1 MKIVSF
7 DPLRTWDM
15 PKIVRLKADDWRKHL
30 DTVRAADWIV
40 FPEQWQVNFLTYA
53 LKKRIFPSPSSYHL
67 GYSKV
72 EMTYAFQSVL
82 PAHVPYTL
90 IIPRSDSAVEQVL
103 DEFSFPFVAKEIRNS
118 MGRGVFLIESR
129 HEFDQYFAYNPTL
142 YIQEYLPIE
151 RDVRVIVVGQEP
163 LTAYWRI
170 AAPGG
175 FYNNVA
181 RGGQVVFEDVPQ
193 TAVDLAVETAR
204 LLDIDHAGFDIAMVD
219 GHPYL
224 IEFNMRFGNQALA
237 RQNIRLGRHILA
249 YLNQRLAGQQDGILQ
264 KAIN

>member
-15 PKIVRLKADDWRKHL
+15 PRITRLKAEEWLKHL
-30 DTVRAADWIV
+30 EAIKSADWIL

-53 LKKRIFPSPSSYHL
+53 LKKRIFPSPGSYHL

-72 EMTYAFQSVL
+72 EMTYAFQAIS
-82 PAHVPYTL
+82 PEHVPYTL
-90 IIPRSDSAVEQVL
+90 IVPRSDSAVEQIL
-103 DEFSFPFVAKEIRNS
+103 DEFTFPFVAKEIRNS

-129 HEFDQYFAYNPTL
+129 HDFDQYFAYNPIL
-142 YIQEYLPIE
+142 YVQEFLPIE
-151 RDVRVIVVGQEP
+151 RDLRVVIVGREL
-163 LTAYWRI
+163 LTAYWRV

-181 RGGQVVFEDVPQ
+181 RGGSIDFESVPES
-193 TAVDLAVETAR
+193 AVNLAVETAR
-204 LLDIDHAGFDIAMVD
+204 ALDIDHAGFDIAMVD
-219 GHPYL
+219 DHPYL

-237 RQNIRLGRHILA
+237 RQNIRLGVRILD
-249 YLNQRLAGQQDGILQ
+249 YLQQKFNREGNGSNQ
-264 KAIN
+264 

>member
-15 PKIVRLKADDWRKHL
+15 PKITRLKADDWQKHL
-30 DTVRAADWIV
+30 ETVKVADWIL

-53 LKKRIFPSPSSYHL
+53 LKKRIFPSASSYHL

-72 EMTYAFQSVL
+72 EMTYAFQAIC
-82 PAHVPYTL
+82 PEHVPYTL
-90 IIPRSDSAVEQVL
+90 IMPRSDSAVEQIL
-103 DEFSFPFVAKEIRNS
+103 DDLPFPFVAKEVRNS

-142 YIQEYLPIE
+142 YVQEYLPIQ
-151 RDVRVIVVGQEP
+151 RDLRVVIVGREP
-163 LTAYWRI
+163 LTAYWRV

-181 RGGQVVFEDVPQ
+181 RGGQLDFEDVPQ

-204 LLDIDHAGFDIAMVD
+204 ALNIDHAGFDIAMVD

-224 IEFNMRFGNQALA
+224 IEFNMRFGNQALVKEK
-237 RQNIRLGRHILA
+237 IRLSQHILS
-249 YLNQRLAGQQDGILQ
+249 YLKQALEG
-264 KAIN
+264 

>member
-15 PKIVRLKADDWRKHL
+15 PKITRLKADDWQKHL
-30 DTVRAADWIV
+30 ETVKVADWIL

-53 LKKRIFPSPSSYHL
+53 LKKRIFPSASSYHL
-67 GYSKV
+67 GYSKI
-72 EMTYAFQSVL
+72 EMTYAFQAIC
-82 PAHVPYTL
+82 PEHVPYTL
-90 IIPRSDSAVEQVL
+90 IMPRSDSAVEQIL
-103 DEFSFPFVAKEIRNS
+103 DDLPFPFVAKEVRNS

-142 YIQEYLPIE
+142 YVQEYLPIQ
-151 RDVRVIVVGQEP
+151 RDLRVVIVGREP
-163 LTAYWRI
+163 LTAYWRV

-181 RGGQVVFEDVPQ
+181 RGGQLDFEDVPQ

-204 LLDIDHAGFDIAMVD
+204 ALNIDHAGFDIAMVD

-224 IEFNMRFGNQALA
+224 IEFNMRFGNQALVKEK
-237 RQNIRLGRHILA
+237 IRLSQHILS
-249 YLNQRLAGQQDGILQ
+249 YLKQALEG
-264 KAIN
+264 

>member
-15 PKIVRLKADDWRKHL
+15 PKITRLKADDWQKHL
-30 DTVRAADWIV
+30 ETVKAADWIL

-53 LKKRIFPSPSSYHL
+53 LKKRIFPSASSYHL

-72 EMTYAFQSVL
+72 EMTYAFQAIC
-82 PAHVPYTL
+82 PDHVPYTL
-90 IIPRSDSAVEQVL
+90 IMPRSDSAVEQIL
-103 DEFSFPFVAKEIRNS
+103 DDLPFPFVAKEVRNS

-142 YIQEYLPIE
+142 YVQEYLPIQ
-151 RDVRVIVVGQEP
+151 RDLRVVIVGHEP
-163 LTAYWRI
+163 LTAYWRV

-181 RGGQVVFEDVPQ
+181 RGGQLDFEDVPQ

-204 LLDIDHAGFDIAMVD
+204 ALDIDHAGFDIAMVD

-224 IEFNMRFGNQALA
+224 IELNMRFGNQALVKEK
-237 RQNIRLGRHILA
+237 IRLNQHILS
-249 YLNQRLAGQQDGILQ
+249 YLKQALEG
-264 KAIN
+264 